1 MPDRIRVTG
10 IDLAGYMT
18 TDAARAIAWY
28 RDVLGLEPASLYPAN
43 RGAEYELADG
53 TTFGLWGGLGD
64 VVPFQAGNGILFS
77 VADFD
82 AALLALTDRGIPIV
96 QQRDLPTCRMAM
108 VADPDGNSVW
118 LHQRKAG

>member
-64 VVPFQAGNGILFS
+64 VVPFQAGNGICFPS
-77 VADFD
+77 
-82 AALLALTDRGIPIV
+82 
-96 QQRDLPTCRMAM
+96 PTSTPRSPRSTTR
-108 VADPDGNSVW
+108 VSRSSNSETS
-118 LHQRKAG
+118 RRAGWR